1 MRYDVGVKSIRSKYL
16 AGWLMY
22 KKGLNLVAKIR
33 DKENLQYDSYL
44 FEDTSELKEYMTE
57 YIKMREQEKASK
69 EQ

>member
-22 KKGLNLVAKIR
+22 KKGLNLVSKIR
-33 DKENLQYDSYL
+33 DRENPQYDSYL
-44 FEDTSELKEYMTE
+44 FEDTSELKECMTE
-57 YIKMREQEKASK
+57 YMQMREKEKTES